1 MRQCIPICCHLSDFD
16 DPSANEYISLIKKSD
31 EALEYLIDYFR
42 DYEEDTIILVFGDH
56 QPSDAEMTEAFN
68 YRDTVDTETYNVTK
82 YITPFLIWA
91 NYDIEEDEIEATSL
105 NYLSILLLDTA
116 GIETTPYMDYLRI
129 LQEEIPV
136 INAYGYMDSQYVFHS
151 KTDLGEY
158 QNLLQEYEYLQY
170 NNMFDNDKID
180 ELFQVNDE

>member
-1 MRQCIPICCHLSDFD
+1 MQEREGEKLFSYTVTMQNHGGYSDPDFVSDVTLTDFD

-116 GIETTPYMDYLRI
+116 GIETTPYMDYLR
-129 LQEEIPV
+129 
-136 INAYGYMDSQYVFHS
+136 
-151 KTDLGEY
+151 T
-158 QNLLQEYEYLQY
+158 LQEYEYLQY